1 MRRGGVLLC
10 RFGLRRGMFLQLLI
24 LLPPAAYLW
33 GSNLILSPMGNFL
46 SIAKESH
53 QRTPAETDGF
63 WRHFFILFAAVGKK
77 YAVGDTFP
85 AQSTVVGKKYAVGA
99 ESVQGIMEDAAF
111 ACCTLRAH
119 RFPLYRLLWENKKL
133 FRPNG
138 RSLFLRGIMAAPPG
152 LGQFFPHA
160 VIAVSFILHYRT
172 TCGISTFCRLRVLI
186 FFPLYTILA
195 FFTSQ
200 RVKYPPY
207 RE

>member
-1 MRRGGVLLC
+1 MRRGGVVLC
-10 RFGLRRGMFLQLLI
+10 CFGLRRGMFLQLLI

-33 GSNLILSPMGNFL
+33 GSNLILSPTGNFL

-63 WRHFFILFAAVGKK
+63 CWRHFFILFAAVGKK
-77 YAVGDTFP
+77 YA
-85 AQSTVVGKKYAVGA
+85 AGA
-99 ESVQGIMEDAAF
+99 ESVQVIMEDAAF

-119 RFPLYRLLWENKKL
+119 RFPLYRLLYENKKL

-152 LGQFFPHA
+152 LGQFFSHA
-160 VIAVSFILHYRT
+160 VIAVSFILHDRT
-172 TCGISTFCRLRVLI
+172 TCGISTFCRLEALI

-200 RVKYPPY
+200 RVKYPSY

>member
-1 MRRGGVLLC
+1 MRRGGVFLC
-10 RFGLRRGMFLQLLI
+10 CFGLRRTI
-24 LLPPAAYLW
+24 LAFVSPAAYLW
-33 GSNLILSPMGNFL
+33 GSNLILSPTGNSL

-77 YAVGDTFP
+77 YAVGDTFL
-85 AQSTVVGKKYAVGA
+85 AQSTVVDKKYAAGA
-99 ESVQGIMEDAAF
+99 ESVQVLMEDAAF
-111 ACCTLRAH
+111 ACCTLPAH

-152 LGQFFPHA
+152 LGQFFSHA
-160 VIAVSFILHYRT
+160 VTVVSFILHDRT
-172 TCGISTFCRLRVLI
+172 TCGISTFCRLRALI

-195 FFTSQ
+195 FFTSR
-200 RVKYPPY
+200 RVKYLPY

>member
-1 MRRGGVLLC
+1 M
-10 RFGLRRGMFLQLLI
+10 QLLI

-33 GSNLILSPMGNFL
+33 GSNLILSPTGNFL

-77 YAVGDTFP
+77 WAVGDTFLT
-85 AQSTVVGKKYAVGA
+85 QSTVVAKKYAAGA
-99 ESVQGIMEDAAF
+99 ESVQVIMEDAAF
-111 ACCTLRAH
+111 ACCTLQAH

-138 RSLFLRGIMAAPPG
+138 RSLFLRGLMAAPPD
-152 LGQFFPHA
+152 LGQFFSHA
-160 VIAVSFILHYRT
+160 VIAVSFILHYRIM
-172 TCGISTFCRLRVLI
+172 CGISTFCRLRALI

-207 RE
+207 REYFL